1 MQTQGLTTG
10 LKGKARDAQAT
21 KAIGMAAGTSS
32 RLAVS
37 ALVVGAAIGAWSAWG
52 MERIAATVSEP
63 PADVAPIV
71 AAPPAAAAGRV
82 TAAGR
87 SLVLSIPSED
97 AYLTSRS
104 IPVAGTA
111 YGRAHGPAVSAVHVE
126 LSASGRSITS
136 ADIPVF
142 SGRYA
147 GVLEV
152 PTLDGGTKAELRISD
167 PLHKGAKAIVR
178 NVTLDQR

>member
-21 KAIGMAAGTSS
+21 KAIGTAAGTSS

-52 MERIAATVSEP
+52 MERIAATVSAP
-63 PADVAPIV
+63 AADVAPIV
-71 AAPPAAAAGRV
+71 AAPPAAAARV

-126 LSASGRSITS
+126 LSASGGSITS

-152 PTLDGGTKAELRISD
+152 PTLDGATKAELRISD
-167 PLHKGAKAIVR
+167 PLHQGAKAIVR